1 MSLVS
6 ELPSIVD
13 EVAVAPTNADGV
25 LLSEEEAGMRVQL
38 LASVPITPITA
49 IRLGQAGVSHAP
61 RVRAGTGL
69 NRVCDYLLLV
79 EMGGHTHAVLVELK
93 KTWEPRAREQ
103 VRRSLPL
110 LEYLRSACEVEREA
124 RFDDD
129 GIRVGYLVICENRR
143 LNKQTTR
150 PEPVEAV
157 HSDDYKDITVRTYIG
172 TTISPAILVGAR
184 RD

>member
-6 ELPSIVD
+6 ELPEIVD
-13 EVAVAPTNADGV
+13 GVAVAPANADGV
-25 LLSEEEAGMRVQL
+25 LLSEEEAGMQVQV
-38 LASVPITPITA
+38 LASVPITA

-79 EMGGHTHAVLVELK
+79 ESGSHVHAVLVELK

-110 LEYLRSACEVEREA
+110 LEYLRSVCEVEREA

-129 GIRVGYLVICENRR
+129 GIRVGYLVICQNRR

-150 PEPVEAV
+150 PEPIETV
-157 HSDDYKDITVRTYIG
+157 HSEDYKDIAVRTYIG
-172 TTISPAILVGAR
+172 TTISLAILTGAPPN
-184 RD
+184 

>member
-6 ELPSIVD
+6 ELPGIVD
-13 EVAVAPTNADGV
+13 EVAAAPTNADGV
-25 LLSEEEAGMRVQL
+25 LLSEEEAGMRVQV
-38 LASVPITPITA
+38 LASVPITA

-61 RVRAGTGL
+61 RIRAGTGL

-157 HSDDYKDITVRTYIG
+157 HSEDYKDITVRTYIG
-172 TTISPAILVGAR
+172 TTISLAILVGAR